1 MHLSD
6 TYVGEPKSLV
16 MTWKVAMFTT
26 TKNCLGRWNN
36 FGTWCVGLEILEV
49 MKVILYIY
57 TYTYKAY
64 ISDIIYIYMYRFNS
78 GCLRSF
84 ARNPSF
90 DRFHPVFFD
99 EVLGSWRSGHYFCCC
114 CCGGRG
120 GGAGAGAGGGGWWFS
135 IPIKIQQKTFSTQLE
150 GPSIAWRPLLSSKVG
165 SELGTATVRKKKH
178 IIWRL
183 TFCYYKIWTAISS
196 GKNTKRS
203 FPVLGCFGMFWAHG
217 IFVSLLFFLVGP
229 VCP

>member
-1 MHLSD
+1 
-6 TYVGEPKSLV
+6 
-16 MTWKVAMFTT
+16 
-26 TKNCLGRWNN
+26 
-36 FGTWCVGLEILEV
+36 
-49 MKVILYIY
+49 
-57 TYTYKAY
+57 
-64 ISDIIYIYMYRFNS
+64 MYRFNS

-165 SELGTATVRKKKH
+165 SELGTATVRKKTYHLTTHFLLLQNLNCNFKWKKH
-178 IIWRL
+178 Q
-183 TFCYYKIWTAISS
+183 KILPS
-196 GKNTKRS
+196 
-203 FPVLGCFGMFWAHG
+203 FGMFWAHG
-217 IFVSLLFFLVGP
+217 IFVSLLLFFLWEPCALKDGGS
-229 VCP
+229 

>member
-1 MHLSD
+1 M
-6 TYVGEPKSLV
+6 
-16 MTWKVAMFTT
+16 
-26 TKNCLGRWNN
+26 
-36 FGTWCVGLEILEV
+36 CV
-49 MKVILYIY
+49 
-57 TYTYKAY
+57 
-64 ISDIIYIYMYRFNS
+64 YRFNS

-120 GGAGAGAGGGGWWFS
+120 GGGAGGGAGAGAGARGGGWWFS
-135 IPIKIQQKTFSTQLE
+135 IPIKIQQTTFSTQLE
-150 GPSIAWRPLLSSKVG
+150 GPFIAWRPLVSSKVG

-196 GKNTKRS
+196 WKKHQKILPS
-203 FPVLGCFGMFWAHG
+203 FGMFWHVLG
-217 IFVSLLFFLVGP
+217 PWNFCISPVFSCGTRVPLNDGGRRPTDSTGCSVHRSLQVFTFNFLAIIPLGLADW
-229 VCP
+229 

>member
-1 MHLSD
+1 
-6 TYVGEPKSLV
+6 
-16 MTWKVAMFTT
+16 
-26 TKNCLGRWNN
+26 
-36 FGTWCVGLEILEV
+36 
-49 MKVILYIY
+49 
-57 TYTYKAY
+57 
-64 ISDIIYIYMYRFNS
+64 MYRFNS

-150 GPSIAWRPLLSSKVG
+150 GPSIAWRPLLSSKVV
-165 SELGTATVRKKKH
+165 SELGTATVRKK
-178 IIWRL
+178 
-183 TFCYYKIWTAISS
+183 TISFDDS
-196 GKNTKRS
+196 LFVITKS
-203 FPVLGCFGMFWAHG
+203 ELQFQVEKTPKDPSQFWDVLGPWNFCISPAFFVCGNRVPQNDGGVVDLQILWGARSTGAFRSSLSTFWPSSPWPG
-217 IFVSLLFFLVGP
+217 
-229 VCP
+229 